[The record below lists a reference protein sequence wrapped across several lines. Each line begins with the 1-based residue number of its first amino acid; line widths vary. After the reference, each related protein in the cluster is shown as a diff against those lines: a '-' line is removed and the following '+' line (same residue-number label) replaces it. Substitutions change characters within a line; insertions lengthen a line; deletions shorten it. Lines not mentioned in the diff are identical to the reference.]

1 MKPPSTLFPKPSAE
15 QLELIERFRVA
26 FNQIEAHLRFELRE
40 PDDTSFTRL
49 VHLYAEQNLVW
60 GNRAGRRLRAYA
72 KLRNV
77 LVHTRQEPEQFVCVP
92 LPFVVER
99 IEQIRDELLEKERVI
114 PKFQRVVTTVKT
126 NDKLSYVLEI
136 IAEEDFSQ
144 FPIYDGDDEFRGLLT
159 ENGITRW
166 LARHTVR
173 EMTLVDFED
182 TLVETVLS
190 EEEDRPTCG
199 FVSRQATIEEVTIRF
214 GRNPFLEAVLITQNG
229 QASETPIGIVTRWD
243 IPGLRQ

>member
-1 MKPPSTLFPKPSAE
+1 MTPRSTPDPKPSPK
-15 QLELIERFRVA
+15 QLDLIERFRVA

-60 GNRAGRRLRAYA
+60 GNWAGCQLRAYA
-72 KLRNV
+72 KLRNI
-77 LVHTRQEPEQFVCVP
+77 LVHTQQEREQFLCVP

-114 PKFQRVVTTVKT
+114 PKFQRGVRTVKT
-126 NDKLSYVLEI
+126 TDKLSYALET

-144 FPIYDGDDEFRGLLT
+144 FPVYDEDGGFRGLLT

-166 LARHTVR
+166 LAHHTVR

-182 TLVETVLS
+182 TLVETVLL
-190 EEEDRPTCG
+190 EEEERRTCG
-199 FVSRQATIEEVTIRF
+199 FVSRQVTVQEVTIRF
-214 GRNPFLEAVLITQNG
+214 GQNPFLEAVLITHNG

-243 IPGLRQ
+243 IPGLRH